1 MYNIIIIII
10 CTRLFRRN
18 NNTMIIYSDKIS
30 FLRTYIKLY
39 VKRVWSFMI
48 LYYYINVLI
57 QVRFQRYK

>member
-10 CTRLFRRN
+10 CTRLSRQN
-18 NNTMIIYSDKIS
+18 NNTMIIYIDKIS
-30 FLRTYIKLY
+30 YLRTYIKLY

-48 LYYYINVLI
+48 LYYYTNVLI